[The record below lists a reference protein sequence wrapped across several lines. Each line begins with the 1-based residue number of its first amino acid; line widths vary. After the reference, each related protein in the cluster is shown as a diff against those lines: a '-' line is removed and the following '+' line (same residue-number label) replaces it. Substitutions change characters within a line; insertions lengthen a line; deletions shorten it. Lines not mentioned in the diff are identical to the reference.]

1 MSKTMTPPTL
11 FTPLVVGGLTLPNR
25 LVMGSMHTG
34 LEDDPDVE
42 RLNAFYRERVQGGV
56 GLIITGGYAPNE
68 AGRLDTHGVVLGPMG
83 DLHHHRRITSAVH
96 DEGGRIAAQILHAG
110 RYGAHEGAV
119 GPSDQRSPLTR
130 RHPHVLSSSEV
141 EKTIDDIATAV
152 RCAEE
157 VGYDAVEIMGSE
169 GYLITQFLAPR
180 TNTRNDDWGGDPVRR
195 RRFAVEVVRRSR
207 ALVSPGFPLIFRIS
221 LADLVEDGQTWEEVV
236 TLATELETAGVDVFN
251 TGIGWHEARVPTVQS
266 QVPRG
271 AWSSY
276 TAALRSAVSVPVCAS
291 NRVNTPALAE
301 RLVVDGIADLVSMA
315 RPFLADADFA
325 AKTAAGRPDL
335 VNVCIGC
342 NQACLDHAF
351 VGEPVSCLVNPRAG
365 HETLLTITPAR
376 RRRSVAVV
384 GAGPAGLSAAVTAA
398 GRGHHVTL
406 FERSSQVGGQF
417 RLAMAIPGKEDFA
430 DSLAYFEA
438 QLRHHEVDLRLGV
451 DATSELLTS
460 FDEVVVATGVR
471 PRVPAIEGVDLAGVV
486 TYAELLSGAAP
497 AGRRVAV
504 IGAGGVGVDVCAWL
518 THHSESIAAWMSRWG
533 VDERSTVRGDLS
545 ANVGPQQPL
554 REVTLLQRKA
564 TPIGA
569 GLAKTTGWV
578 HRTVLR
584 QFDVN
589 LVVGASY
596 DRITRDDGALTLH
609 HRVDGTA
616 RRVVVDTVVLCSGQ
630 DSVNELEAPAGRSW
644 HVIGGAELAAE
655 LDAERAIRQGFEVA
669 AAL

>member
-1 MSKTMTPPTL
+1 MSTTTTPPTL

-34 LEDDPDVE
+34 LEGLPDVE
-42 RLNAFYRERVQGGV
+42 RLSAFYRERVRGGV
-56 GLIITGGYAPNE
+56 GLIITGGYAPSE
-68 AGRLDTHGVVLGPMG
+68 AGRLDAHDVVLGPTG
-83 DLHHHRRITSAVH
+83 DLARHRRITSAVH
-96 DEGGRIAAQILHAG
+96 AEGGRIAAQILHAG
-110 RYGAHEGAV
+110 RYGAHETAV
-119 GPSDQRSPLTR
+119 GPSDQRSPMTR
-130 RHPHVLSSSEV
+130 RHPHVLSSAEV
-141 EKTIDDIATAV
+141 EKTIGDIATAV

-207 ALVSPGFPLIFRIS
+207 ALVAPDFPLIFRIS
-221 LADLVEDGQTWEEVV
+221 LTDLVEDGQTWEEVV
-236 TLATELETAGVDVFN
+236 TLATELEAAGVDVFN
-251 TGIGWHEARVPTVQS
+251 TGIGWHEARVPTVQA

-271 AWSSY
+271 AWSNY
-276 TAALRSAVSVPVCAS
+276 TAALRSVVSVPVCAS
-291 NRVNTPALAE
+291 NRINTPELAE
-301 RLVVDGIADLVSMA
+301 RLVVEGIADLVSMA

-365 HETLLTITPAR
+365 HETLLTISPAR

-384 GAGPAGLSAAVTAA
+384 GAGPAGLSAAATAA
-398 GRGHHVTL
+398 ERGHRVTL
-406 FERSSQVGGQF
+406 FERARQVGGQF
-417 RLAMAIPGKEDFA
+417 RLAMTIPGKEDFA

-438 QLRHHEVDLRLGV
+438 QLRHRGVDLRLGV
-451 DATSELLTS
+451 DPTSDLLAS

-471 PRVPAIEGVDLAGVV
+471 PRVPALEGVGLPGVV

-518 THHSESIAAWMSRWG
+518 THRDESISAWMARWG
-533 VDERSTVRGDLS
+533 VVERSSVRGDLS
-545 ANVGPQQPL
+545 TDVSLPRPL

-584 QFDVN
+584 QFAVD
-589 LVVGASY
+589 LVVGATY

-609 HRVDGTA
+609 YQVDGA
-616 RRVVVDTVVLCSGQ
+616 PRRLVVDTVVLCSGQ
-630 DSVNELEAPAGRSW
+630 DSVNEVQAPAGRSW